1 MITCLIRYEIDESKI
16 VDFEC
21 YARTWFRL
29 IEKYGGTHHGY
40 FLPPRLSPD
49 APFSFAGLGRKG
61 PSNIAIAM
69 FSFPSIEA
77 YDAYRLNVAADPE
90 CSAATAH
97 QQESQCFSGY
107 ERTFLEPIER

>member
-16 VDFEC
+16 VDFER
-21 YARTWFRL
+21 YARTWIRL
-29 IEKYGGTHHGY
+29 IEKYGGTLHCY

-77 YDAYRLNVAADPE
+77 YDAYRLNVAADTE

-107 ERTFLEPIER
+107 ERTFLEPIEP

>member
-21 YARTWFRL
+21 YARTWIRL

-40 FLPPRLSPD
+40 FLPARLQPD
-49 APFSFAGLGRKG
+49 APFSFVGIGREG

-69 FSFPSIEA
+69 FSFSSIEA
-77 YDAYRLNVAADPE
+77 YDSYRLNVATDPE
-90 CSAATAH
+90 CIAATAH
-97 QQESQCFSGY
+97 QQDSQCFSGY
-107 ERTFLEPIER
+107 ERSFLEPIKP